1 MTSNRYKKNM
11 NKDFLISV
19 HGCLTS
25 ECVWSLLLH
34 MLLNR
39 FKETNAHWGVGGIV
53 LDPGEG

>member
-1 MTSNRYKKNM
+1 M

-39 FKETNAHWGVGGIV
+39 FKETNAHWGVGEIV